1 VFACC
6 VEIVLFSYNSNQ
18 CFPWIIQVLNI
29 QSYNFYKV
37 IEVIVKE
44 EPGLSRGV
52 VKHLNQIEESILD
65 SMAWKS
71 GSLLFD
77 VLETVDYNVPK
88 YEDVQGTALQSQACA
103 SVTSQVSVTPV
114 PALARSAAASQFSS
128 SMVARRQLG
137 LPMSVPT
144 SPAVALPV
152 PPEKGKGMAKQKQ
165 SRSLN
170 LFFRKVYHLAY
181 VRMAHLCDRLEI
193 SADQIQKTWTC
204 FEHSLVKHTS
214 LMRDHH
220 LDQLIMCAIY
230 VIGKVAHNELQ
241 FQKIMEHYRYQPQS
255 RNHVYRSVLLSVRG
269 SGKGKGKSGASE
281 VEAKVSPQRGGDN
294 STSPSRNTRRS
305 ARRQKLSMATA
316 AASQSDTPP
325 VDTGSGDK
333 VISSTSGSQSDE
345 ERGDII
351 KFYNQIYI
359 YRVKDFALQYSSED
373 SSGLVSPLS
382 PLPVLKHQHQ
392 SPKRRVSAH
401 HSLYLSP
408 QQPVAPTSSLTP
420 QTRRLYC
427 FSRSPAKIL
436 QEINKVVQDHK
447 PSGSKRSLSFPEAG
461 SPAKR
466 TPTASPLFNNTLR
479 SLSQDREDA
488 SNNGSFTS

>member
-193 SADQIQKTWTC
+193 SADQIQK
-204 FEHSLVKHTS
+204 
-214 LMRDHH
+214 
-220 LDQLIMCAIY
+220 
-230 VIGKVAHNELQ
+230 
-241 FQKIMEHYRYQPQS
+241 
-255 RNHVYRSVLLSVRG
+255 
-269 SGKGKGKSGASE
+269 
-281 VEAKVSPQRGGDN
+281 
-294 STSPSRNTRRS
+294 
-305 ARRQKLSMATA
+305 
-316 AASQSDTPP
+316 
-325 VDTGSGDK
+325 
-333 VISSTSGSQSDE
+333 
-345 ERGDII
+345 
-351 KFYNQIYI
+351 
-359 YRVKDFALQYSSED
+359 
-373 SSGLVSPLS
+373 
-382 PLPVLKHQHQ
+382 
-392 SPKRRVSAH
+392 
-401 HSLYLSP
+401 
-408 QQPVAPTSSLTP
+408 
-420 QTRRLYC
+420 
-427 FSRSPAKIL
+427 
-436 QEINKVVQDHK
+436 
-447 PSGSKRSLSFPEAG
+447 
-461 SPAKR
+461 
-466 TPTASPLFNNTLR
+466 
-479 SLSQDREDA
+479 
-488 SNNGSFTS
+488 

>member
-1 VFACC
+1 MKELFEKRILKGEDSDNMSDILEMPHFTGNNKSLSQEYDRFILSQGEFDEHIFLGEDAYLQIGTPSKTMTAPNTPFEARSKVSRNLARHFEKASVLTPPTPLTGRTYLSDKGPQTTPVSSATQAVMRLRSLLQGYGNKPSKNLSEILSWCGEGFGDQLNTLLERLGKKFMENYNQPFDECSSSQLAEDRLLLANRLFFRLMDLVLSSEQKRLQDSFKPCVQALLSKDDFSSSVFACC

-193 SADQIQKTWTC
+193 SADQIQK
-204 FEHSLVKHTS
+204 
-214 LMRDHH
+214 
-220 LDQLIMCAIY
+220 
-230 VIGKVAHNELQ
+230 
-241 FQKIMEHYRYQPQS
+241 
-255 RNHVYRSVLLSVRG
+255 
-269 SGKGKGKSGASE
+269 
-281 VEAKVSPQRGGDN
+281 
-294 STSPSRNTRRS
+294 
-305 ARRQKLSMATA
+305 
-316 AASQSDTPP
+316 
-325 VDTGSGDK
+325 
-333 VISSTSGSQSDE
+333 
-345 ERGDII
+345 
-351 KFYNQIYI
+351 
-359 YRVKDFALQYSSED
+359 
-373 SSGLVSPLS
+373 
-382 PLPVLKHQHQ
+382 
-392 SPKRRVSAH
+392 
-401 HSLYLSP
+401 
-408 QQPVAPTSSLTP
+408 
-420 QTRRLYC
+420 
-427 FSRSPAKIL
+427 
-436 QEINKVVQDHK
+436 
-447 PSGSKRSLSFPEAG
+447 
-461 SPAKR
+461 
-466 TPTASPLFNNTLR
+466 
-479 SLSQDREDA
+479 
-488 SNNGSFTS
+488 